1 MSTKRP
7 PLLSANIKS
16 PFRLS
21 AGAIYGPGLSKSG
34 EYVDPPLVVDRIVQV
49 AFREGIKAARAKDRE
64 LIQMAVDYMH
74 KYVEG
79 WVEEHWKEVMCKEE
93 NAFLEKAA
101 AQGFKPSEQ

>member
-1 MSTKRP
+1 MNAKDTLEVAPAKIAEGQWVVRSAHLIGSDQVCP
-7 PLLSANIKS
+7 DELSAKRMAK
-16 PFRLS
+16 F
-21 AGAIYGPGLSKSG
+21 AEAC
-34 EYVDPPLVVDRIVQV
+34 
-49 AFREGIKAARAKDRE
+49 IKAARAKDRE

>member
-21 AGAIYGPGLSKSG
+21 AGAIYGPGLSNSG
-34 EYVDPPLVVDRIVQV
+34 EYVDPSLVVDRIVQV
-49 AFREGIKAARAKDRE
+49 AFREGIKAARARDAE
-64 LIQMAVDYMH
+64 LIQRLVDAVAMLRTVYSVATGYDT
-74 KYVEG
+74 VTGVDELD
-79 WVEEHWKEVMCKEE
+79 
-93 NAFLEKAA
+93 AAA